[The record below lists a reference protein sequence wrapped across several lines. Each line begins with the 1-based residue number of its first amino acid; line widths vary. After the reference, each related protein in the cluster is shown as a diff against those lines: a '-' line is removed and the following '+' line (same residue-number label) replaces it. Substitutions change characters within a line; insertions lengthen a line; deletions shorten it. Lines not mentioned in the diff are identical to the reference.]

1 MEKNKICCPPGAYV
15 LQGGKQNK
23 HERYTK
29 CLKDKMGQGDRK
41 FLKGVASYERH
52 KVTFEQN
59 PESEG
64 ASPMKPGRE
73 KCKKQRL
80 CLLGC

>member
-1 MEKNKICCPPGAYV
+1 
-15 LQGGKQNK
+15 
-23 HERYTK
+23 
-29 CLKDKMGQGDRK
+29 MGQGDRK